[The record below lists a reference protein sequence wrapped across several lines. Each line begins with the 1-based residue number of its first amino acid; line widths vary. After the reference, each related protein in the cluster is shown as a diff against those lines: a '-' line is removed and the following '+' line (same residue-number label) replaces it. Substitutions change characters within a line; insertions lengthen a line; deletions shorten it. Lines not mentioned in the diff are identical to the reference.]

1 MIEGV
6 GRLDKGNAE
15 EVGEVMENV
24 WFTLGI
30 GVCEVVV
37 SGVDT
42 L

>member
-1 MIEGV
+1 MEDVGRFEREGV
-6 GRLDKGNAE
+6 AG
-15 EVGEVMENV
+15 GEVMEKL